1 VGMLSCRRQLS
12 RRCIRQDDLKTI
24 WRDQMRRDVEQ
35 EYWMNWNLN
44 LLLSCADSLTLSFP
58 LRGMHRPSI
67 LSIARNHQGKGLI

>member
-1 VGMLSCRRQLS
+1 MGTLSCRGQLS

-44 LLLSCADSLTLSFP
+44 LPLSCADSPALPLP
-58 LRGMHRPSI
+58 LRSMHRPSI
-67 LSIARNHQGKGLI
+67 LSTVRNHQGQSLI